1 MSLEP
6 RRRNHSP
13 ARSGRGI
20 PLAPP
25 TSRRPS
31 RACASGRPRIL
42 GCLPRARLP
51 LPPSAPLRS
60 APLRSADLR
69 RLCSICAARCS
80 GAGRHEVA
88 GLRATGRPLLQLRGR
103 RRAAAS
109 APGAEPLR
117 ARTAAERP
125 AEGPGGFSA
134 SLLCSAQNAP
144 GMRWG
149 GAGRRPV
156 LGEPR
161 PSPAAP
167 FEPAPGSRFP
177 PPAHMLT
184 YTLSG

>member
-42 GCLPRARLP
+42 GRLPRARLP

-125 AEGPGGFSA
+125 AEGPGRFSA